1 MFSPEERGGKGL
13 KNHSL
18 ATANYINQ
26 EYNKFV
32 VQR

>member
-1 MFSPEERGGKGL
+1 MFSPKKEERKGL

-32 VQR
+32 VQQ